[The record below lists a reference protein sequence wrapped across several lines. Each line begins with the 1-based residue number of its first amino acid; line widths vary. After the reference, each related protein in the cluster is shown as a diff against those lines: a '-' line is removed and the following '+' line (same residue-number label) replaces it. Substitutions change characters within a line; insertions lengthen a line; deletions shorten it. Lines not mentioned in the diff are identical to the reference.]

1 MTVKEYLQN
10 GRRLCFEI
18 KELTKAK
25 NNAFDIASSINS
37 NLSRDKV
44 QISSKNMQEQKLINY
59 SNYVIEIEK
68 RIEILC
74 SYRIDMLNLINN
86 LDNVLF
92 RTVLIDRYINC
103 LTWEEVAEGLNM
115 SVRHILR
122 LHGKALNA
130 IKRFYKP
137 S

>member
-18 KELTKAK
+18 KELSRAK
-25 NNAFDIASSINS
+25 NNAFDIACSTTL
-37 NLSRDKV
+37 NLSKDKV
-44 QISSKNMQEQKLINY
+44 QKSSKNMQEQKLINY
-59 SNYVIEIEK
+59 SHYVFEIEK

-74 SYRIDMLNLINN
+74 KYRIDMLNLINN
-86 LDNVLF
+86 LDNVLY

-103 LTWEEVAEGLNM
+103 LTWEEVAAGLNL

-122 LHGKALNA
+122 MHGKALTA
-130 IKRFYKP
+130 IKRFYK
-137 S
+137 